1 MEIHQD
7 PVPLR
12 IDDSGQVRVGRTR
25 VIFKLVVEAHLGG
38 ATPEDIAERIYP
50 GLELA
55 DVYGAIAYY
64 LRHKGDVQEYLRR
77 WDEEGEKLRREIEAK
92 QPPNA
97 ELKARLLARKAE
109 MEKNGTWDVRHA
121 PAPQ

>member
-1 MEIHQD
+1 
-7 PVPLR
+7 
-12 IDDSGQVRVGRTR
+12 
-25 VIFKLVVEAHLGG
+25 VIFKLVVEAHLQG

-50 GLELA
+50 SLELA

-64 LRHKGDVQEYLRR
+64 LRHKDDVQEYMRR

-109 MEKNGTWDVRHA
+109 MEKNGTWGARHD
-121 PAPQ
+121 PVPQ